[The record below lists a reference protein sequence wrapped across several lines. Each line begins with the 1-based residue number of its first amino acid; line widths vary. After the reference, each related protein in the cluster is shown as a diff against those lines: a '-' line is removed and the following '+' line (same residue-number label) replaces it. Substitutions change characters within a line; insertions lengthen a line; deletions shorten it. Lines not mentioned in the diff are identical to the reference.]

1 MNIAVAIRLMP
12 KAGEELEVDASGTDI
27 DRELVDMALNEFD
40 DQALEE
46 AVLIKEATGGTVTA
60 VGLRAEGI
68 DEALRLAYARGADR
82 LVVVEAGE
90 IDVYDSRTAA
100 LAFAEAFR
108 GLAPDLV
115 LTGVQ
120 TPSDV
125 FGQLAPYLATTLG
138 WPQANVVVG
147 VTLADGTARVVQEYA
162 GGRLAVLGLRL
173 PAVVGVQS
181 ASSPPRY
188 VAMARLRQAMTEAN
202 AETLDVSVEA
212 PAAASRLVSLARP
225 APQTQATML
234 EGDAEQVAGQILA
247 VLRERGALAG

>member
-1 MNIAVAIRLMP
+1 MRLDAAGDMDRFAVA
-12 KAGEELEVDASGTDI
+12 GGQVDP
-27 DRELVDMALNEFD
+27 
-40 DQALEE
+40 
-46 AVLIKEATGGTVTA
+46 
-60 VGLRAEGI
+60 
-68 DEALRLAYARGADR
+68 
-82 LVVVEAGE
+82 
-90 IDVYDSRTAA
+90 RTARHTLA
-100 LAFAEAFR
+100 CRTTHHATPSATHLAFAEAFR

-120 TPSDV
+120 TPADV

-212 PAAASRLVSLARP
+212 PAPASRLVSLARP